1 MRGSHRYPFACPEI
15 AVGTIIADW
24 LPARE
29 PVGGQFSRNWTICCP
44 YGPNR
49 PPGAGFRTACG
60 KLLAGFLLLCP
71 VPLFRLGPM
80 VLSES

>member
-1 MRGSHRYPFACPEI
+1 MDAAAEAGKFASTLLLFP
-15 AVGTIIADW
+15 VT
-24 LPARE
+24 
-29 PVGGQFSRNWTICCP
+29 PVGGQLSRNWTVCGP

-49 PPGAGFRTACG
+49 PSGAGFRTACG

-71 VPLFRLGPM
+71 GRYSSSPM